1 MSPVEL
7 MVGLAGLGVGYWA
20 VSMVFRKKRPEDDE
34 VSRARTRGPSQAD
47 AEEQARARAR
57 QAPPA
62 ARAAAS
68 ARWYEVLGVAPTAP
82 PNEIRAAYRRL
93 MSQYHPDKVESL
105 GVELR
110 ELAERKS
117 KEIGAAY
124 RMGMQVNGVDG

>member
-7 MVGLAGLGVGYWA
+7 MVGIAGLGAGYWA

-34 VSRARTRGPSQAD
+34 STHNRGPSQAD

-57 QAPPA
+57 QAPPP

-68 ARWYEVLGVAPTAP
+68 PRWYEVLGVAPSAP
-82 PNEIRAAYRRL
+82 PDEIRAAYRRL

-105 GVELR
+105 GPELR

-117 KEIGAAY
+117 KEIGTAY